1 MTFIK
6 LTWDIVLSKFSI
18 LSFHRISLNKETYNR
33 QTQFK
38 PMVQFISKINRNVG
52 NFGRNFVW
60 IFSKIWITLLCVII
74 FWNYLSR
81 SSKKNLSF
89 LIRSI
94 DRYEGI
100 NDLIVWKIIRIYI
113 YIYNL
118 FIKSCQ
124 IFSFID
130 PVKTSKR
137 NRSRKIFPILFSKYY
152 TFLLVLGR

>member
-1 MTFIK
+1 MEVAKKRWRVQKCCKFKCRVRYIYISKWSTMT
-6 LTWDIVLSKFSI
+6 LNSLARNIVLSKFSI
-18 LSFHRISLNKETYNR
+18 LSFHGISLNKETSYNNR

-113 YIYNL
+113 YI
-118 FIKSCQ
+118 
-124 IFSFID
+124 
-130 PVKTSKR
+130 
-137 NRSRKIFPILFSKYY
+137 
-152 TFLLVLGR
+152 

>member
-100 NDLIVWKIIRIYI
+100 NDLIVWKIIRVYIYI
-113 YIYNL
+113 YIIYLLNL
-118 FIKSCQ
+118 VRYFPLSILLKH
-124 IFSFID
+124 
-130 PVKTSKR
+130 
-137 NRSRKIFPILFSKYY
+137 RKEIEAEKFFQFYFPNIIHFY
-152 TFLLVLGR
+152 